1 MNYIINGS
9 VCLVNLTH
17 DQWSSSKAKM
27 KHEALQPTMY
37 SGGRHLQIQDN
48 KVRVFQSKG
57 NIRNTH
63 EACP

>member
-1 MNYIINGS
+1 ME
-9 VCLVNLTH
+9 VFA
-17 DQWSSSKAKM
+17 WSSSKAKM

-48 KVRVFQSKG
+48 EVGVFQSKG
-57 NIRNTH
+57 NIRNAH